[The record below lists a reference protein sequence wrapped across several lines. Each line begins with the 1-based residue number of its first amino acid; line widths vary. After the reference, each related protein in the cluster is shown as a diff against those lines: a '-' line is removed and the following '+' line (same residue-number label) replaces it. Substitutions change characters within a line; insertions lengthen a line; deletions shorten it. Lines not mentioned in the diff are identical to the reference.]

1 MLRQVLPVRWPPV
14 DPERPI
20 GVFDSGVGGL
30 TVLHECLVT
39 LPAEDF
45 LYVGD
50 TGRFPYGGH
59 GLDELRRFGVEITA
73 WLEAQGVKLVIVAC
87 NSATAAAL
95 PVLQRRFRVPIVGV
109 VTPEAHAAVQATR
122 ARRIGV
128 LATEATVASGRYRQA
143 IHDLDAGVQVV
154 DVACPGLA
162 DRIQQGDPYDEDVLA
177 RVQEHCAPLRAA
189 GVDTVILGCTH
200 YPLIRPMLQRE
211 LGRGVTLVSAAEE
224 LAGEVAETLRRK
236 GLARGGARRGT
247 YRFACTGDPAA
258 FAEVGRRFLQLPF
271 GPVRQLALD
280 ELRAGAL
287 ALPSGAAA

>member
-1 MLRQVLPVRWPPV
+1 V
-14 DPERPI
+14 DDLRPI

-39 LPAEDF
+39 MPHEDF

-59 GLDELRRFGVEITA
+59 SLAELRAFASELTA
-73 WLEAQGVKLVIVAC
+73 WLEDQGVKLVVVAC
-87 NSATAAAL
+87 NTATAAAL
-95 PVLQRRFRVPIVGV
+95 PALQRAFSLPVMGV
-109 VTPEAHAAVQATR
+109 VTPEAHAAVQTTR

-128 LATEATVASGRYRQA
+128 LATEATVHSGRYVEA
-143 IHDLDAGVQVV
+143 IHDLDAGIAVHQVP
-154 DVACPGLA
+154 CSGLA
-162 DRIQQGDPYDEDVLA
+162 DRIQAGAPWDEQLVA
-177 RVQEHCAPLRAA
+177 RLRELCGPLREE

-211 LGRGVTLVSAAEE
+211 LGRRVTLVSAAEE

-236 GLARGGARRGT
+236 GLSRTDDRRGD

-258 FAEVGRRFLQLPF
+258 FAEVGARFLQLPLGEVETLAV
-271 GPVRQLALD
+271 GPAT
-280 ELRAGAL
+280 GAL
-287 ALPSGAAA
+287 AARQ